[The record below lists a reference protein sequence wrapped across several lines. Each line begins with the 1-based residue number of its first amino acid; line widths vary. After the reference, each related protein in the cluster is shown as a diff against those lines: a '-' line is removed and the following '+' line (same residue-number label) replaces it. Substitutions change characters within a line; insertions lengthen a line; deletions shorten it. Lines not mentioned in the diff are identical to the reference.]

1 MKRAT
6 GLAVLALLALPGAAH
21 AQGAGKPVVG
31 GGSFNT
37 APLLEPGS
45 YTDTVAAGETVY
57 WKLKVAKGQTLQAKA
72 TVDVSQIE
80 TDIFSD
86 DYQPGLAGLS
96 YQLDIHSALRE
107 QFSDE
112 SGLDYA
118 DATAALEG
126 DEGSG
131 AKTGTATAPR
141 ILGFEQVLAEDFDV
155 NKFTAPGE
163 LYVSLSA
170 ADSEGDPAELP
181 VELPVELEV
190 TLEGEALPSSV
201 DFARSLPTAPPENE
215 QPPPEDPEGVV
226 SDDNGIS
233 DPALTIGLV
242 GGLALVGGVILGTLA
257 VLLLRRPRA
266 AA

>member
-1 MKRAT
+1 VRRSAC
-6 GLAVLALLALPGAAH
+6 LAALALLALPAAAH
-21 AQGAGKPVVG
+21 AQGEGKPVVG

-37 APLLEPGS
+37 APLLAPGR

-57 WKLKVAKGQTLQAKA
+57 WKVKVAKGQTLEATA
-72 TVDVSQIE
+72 TVDNSQIE

-86 DYQPGLAGLS
+86 DYQRGLAGLS
-96 YQLDIHSALRE
+96 YRLDIHSALRE

-112 SGLDYA
+112 SGFDYA

-163 LYVSLSA
+163 LYISLSA
-170 ADSEGDPAELP
+170 ADAEDRPAELP

-201 DFARSLPTAPPENE
+201 DFARSLPTAPPEDE
-215 QPPPEDPEGVV
+215 QPRPQDDEAVA

-242 GGLALVGGVILGTLA
+242 GGIALVAGVILGALA

-266 AA
+266 AV